1 MKYRYP
7 GVKPF
12 TKSEKNL
19 FFGRNKNIDELYRLI
34 NVEKLTVMY
43 GKSGYG
49 KSSLINAGV
58 VPKLEEDGKFQ
69 IVNIRFGS
77 YTKDKSEMPLH
88 IFEHFVNEIKPKT
101 NVINFSEN
109 IGIWQILKEIQ
120 FQNQDTTLFLVF
132 DQFEELFTYP
142 NGIEDFAVNFSELL
156 LNRMSKRYRDFL
168 NVNQQNFSDEQLD
181 FLETPLK
188 VKILL
193 SLRSD
198 RLSLLDKLSK
208 FVPNILRNCYELG
221 ALTLETAKSAII
233 APASF
238 DDKEFECPK
247 FGFDNVAV
255 EQIIKHLTQN
265 GEKEIETFQLQTI
278 CQFCENLVI
287 EKKTKY
293 PQQIVNDDLG
303 NLENV
308 FHNFYNSIIERI
320 DDKNRLSVRRFVEN
334 QLIQDERRISIDEV
348 ICLKNI
354 EKTILFQLLDTHL
367 LRSEPNTT
375 GGFSYELCHDTMVA
389 PILKAKAIRELEEQR
404 IEEERAQKEELR
416 IAKEKAEIERVEN
429 AKKRKRQQT
438 IIAIVSV
445 AACIAILLAIFGL
458 WQMRKANKALTEVN
472 KKQTEIEQKN
482 IKLDSTLTIVEQEKA
497 KSVEL
502 YKIAEEKKQEAVAEK
517 ETAVKATNL
526 AQLLLGKSKLLLQSF
541 LPKGLDENSV
551 YTYFN
556 TKGDSL
562 FNLGIY
568 DMAEQNY
575 NLAKNAPNL
584 PLNSNIETKFK
595 NAQNCNL
602 WTTEVYNL
610 IWKQDYEKAE
620 KLIQK
625 ILEINPNGKYS
636 KLLASAIN
644 PSYATVYVE
653 GGTFEMG
660 CNDEFDSDC
669 SSDEQPVHE
678 VKLTSYEI
686 GQYEVTNIQYAIFL
700 NKYCCGSEGNVLEG
714 EFTGKTM
721 IEEYSWGVYFDEN
734 LQIWKPQAGYDY
746 FPVVYVT
753 WYGANEYCSF
763 YGGSLPT
770 EAQWEYAARG
780 GKTNGILANAKELNL
795 AEYAWY
801 SENSKSAT
809 HLVGL
814 LLPNELGLYDI
825 LGNVWEWNSDW
836 YKSYEGSSSTFD
848 YTNSG
853 RVYRGGSWGSYALNC
868 RVALRNDYG
877 PNFNNFN
884 LGFRVVFV
892 F

>member
-12 TKSEKNL
+12 AKSERNL
-19 FFGRNKNIDELYRLI
+19 FFGRNKNTDELYRLI

-77 YTKDKSEMPLH
+77 YTKQQNKNPLQ
-88 IFEHFVNEIKPKT
+88 IFEHFVSEIKPKT
-101 NVINFSEN
+101 NVFNFSEN

-120 FQNQDTTLFLVF
+120 FQNSDTTLLLVF

-142 NGIEDFAVNFSELL
+142 AGVEDFAINFSELL

-168 NVNQQNFSDEQLD
+168 NVNQQNFSDEHLD
-181 FLETPLK
+181 FLEIPLK

-221 ALTLETAKSAII
+221 ALSVESAKNAII

-238 DDKEFECPK
+238 EDSEFECPK
-247 FGFDNVAV
+247 FGFDNIAV

-308 FHNFYNSIIERI
+308 FHNFYNSIIEKI

-389 PILKAKAIRELEEQR
+389 PILKAKEIRELEEQR
-404 IEEERAQKEELR
+404 IEEERVQREELR
-416 IAKEKAEIERVEN
+416 LAKEKAEIERMEN

-445 AACIAILLAIFGL
+445 AALISISLAIWGFYQKNQADKAL
-458 WQMRKANKALTEVN
+458 VKAQEQTELANKKSIEAEENMKQFKKGEAKKKILIAQNMIDLGQFEVA
-472 KKQTEIEQKN
+472 KSY
-482 IKLDSTLTIVEQEKA
+482 LDSA
-497 KSVEL
+497 KVYLECTNNEL
-502 YKIAEEKKQEAVAEK
+502 
-517 ETAVKATNL
+517 
-526 AQLLLGKSKLLLQSF
+526 
-541 LPKGLDENSV
+541 
-551 YTYFN
+551 
-556 TKGDSL
+556 DSL
-562 FNLGIY
+562 
-568 DMAEQNY
+568 
-575 NLAKNAPNL
+575 
-584 PLNSNIETKFK
+584 LNI
-595 NAQNCNL
+595 CN
-602 WTTEVYNL
+602 
-610 IWKQDYEKAE
+610 K
-620 KLIQK
+620 
-625 ILEINPNGKYS
+625 EIK
-636 KLLASAIN
+636 
-644 PSYATVYVE
+644 
-653 GGTFEMG
+653 
-660 CNDEFDSDC
+660 
-669 SSDEQPVHE
+669 
-678 VKLTSYEI
+678 
-686 GQYEVTNIQYAIFL
+686 
-700 NKYCCGSEGNVLEG
+700 
-714 EFTGKTM
+714 
-721 IEEYSWGVYFDEN
+721 
-734 LQIWKPQAGYDY
+734 
-746 FPVVYVT
+746 
-753 WYGANEYCSF
+753 
-763 YGGSLPT
+763 
-770 EAQWEYAARG
+770 
-780 GKTNGILANAKELNL
+780 
-795 AEYAWY
+795 
-801 SENSKSAT
+801 
-809 HLVGL
+809 
-814 LLPNELGLYDI
+814 
-825 LGNVWEWNSDW
+825 
-836 YKSYEGSSSTFD
+836 
-848 YTNSG
+848 
-853 RVYRGGSWGSYALNC
+853 
-868 RVALRNDYG
+868 
-877 PNFNNFN
+877 
-884 LGFRVVFV
+884 
-892 F
+892 